1 MKTDKGRQSE
11 AQREWQRLIEA
22 DGYKYV
28 VARSI
33 EDFIKV
39 VNDYLNETK

>member
-1 MKTDKGRQSE
+1 MKTDKGKQSE
-11 AQREWQRLIEA
+11 AQKEWQKLIER

-28 VARSI
+28 VVRSI

-39 VNDYLNETK
+39 VTDYLKEE